1 MNCMTMSKKI
11 NKRFCILCVLL
22 TLLVSSCGK
31 SLSDVMNEKQQE
43 GYVIVHYDDH
53 SFVYTNPDIICYY
66 DHNKE
71 LDSIIYKVGD
81 TEIRL
86 FEPKLE
92 ISDRG
97 EIYAIKDFSK
107 NAYEGYLDYYDGPLM
122 IEEVKNA
129 LIKGLKYT
137 DHDNK
142 PIFFNKDGF
151 VVTYN
156 SRKFLICPKSSK
168 LIEALL
174 VYDEA
179 GYEISI
185 PDYDSHK
192 FLFNL
197 YFKISDLPG
206 KLQPKF
212 ASDIVNI
219 ALYSNLIENE
229 DNQLKWFVLP
239 CIVKANG
246 LILEA
251 DHVIHNESEFRI
263 PKDSFKNNNT
273 LKEYIE
279 NHKEIIINKYKD
291 LIYDIAKN
299 NAHTL
304 EYYYQVFCNKNELQ
318 RKYGQTCYIDGVI
331 KGISEKNEDG
341 DYYIRFDYSTFDD
354 IFFFINGY
362 TKDPQ
367 IANLHLPAH
376 VILKGTLGKP
386 NGFSSSHLTFG
397 DIELRGIIQK

>member
-1 MNCMTMSKKI
+1 MTMLRKI
-11 NKRFCILCVLL
+11 NKRGCLLYIIL

-31 SLSDVMNEKQQE
+31 SLSDVMKEKQQE
-43 GYVIVHYDDH
+43 GYIIVHYDDH
-53 SFVYTNPDIICYY
+53 SFVYANSEIICYY
-66 DHNKE
+66 DHNQE
-71 LDSIIYKVGD
+71 LDSILYKDGE

-92 ISDRG
+92 ISDTG

-107 NAYEGYLDYYDGPLM
+107 NAYEGYLNYFDGPLM
-122 IEEVKNA
+122 MEEVKNA

-137 DHDNK
+137 DYDNK
-142 PIFFNKDGF
+142 PMFFNNDGF

-168 LIEALL
+168 SIEALL
-174 VYDEA
+174 VDDEA

-197 YFKISDLPG
+197 YFKISDLPA

-212 ASDIVNI
+212 ASNIVNI

-229 DNQLKWFVLP
+229 DNQLKWFTLP
-239 CIVKANG
+239 VVVEANG
-246 LILEA
+246 MIIEA
-251 DHVIHNESEFRI
+251 DHVIYNKSKFRI
-263 PKDSFKNNNT
+263 PKDSFKDKNT
-273 LKEYIE
+273 LKKSIE
-279 NHKEIIINKYKD
+279 NHKDIIIYKYKD

-318 RKYGQTCYIDGVI
+318 RMYGQTCYINGSI
-331 KGISEKNEDG
+331 NRISEKDKDG
-341 DYYIRFDYSTFDD
+341 DYYIRFDYSTFDN

-367 IANLHLPAH
+367 IVNLHLPAH

-386 NGFSSSHLTFG
+386 NGFSPNHLTFL
-397 DIELRGIIQK
+397 DVELIGIIQK